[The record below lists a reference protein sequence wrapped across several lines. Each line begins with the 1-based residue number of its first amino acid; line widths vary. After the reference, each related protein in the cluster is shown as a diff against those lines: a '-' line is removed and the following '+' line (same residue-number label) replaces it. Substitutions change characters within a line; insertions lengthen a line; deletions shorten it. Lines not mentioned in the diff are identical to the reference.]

1 VGRLVEEAGSPAVLT
16 HASRRRR
23 VGAGCGVPT
32 VAPGTRCI
40 PRCMLPVVRRTN
52 IYLTQAEQA
61 ALDARAAA
69 EGSTRSEVLR
79 ALVDRELNLETEPS
93 GEVDAALVEL
103 AGELAERSRKLSA
116 DDPDLS
122 SSE

>member
-1 VGRLVEEAGSPAVLT
+1 
-16 HASRRRR
+16 
-23 VGAGCGVPT
+23 
-32 VAPGTRCI
+32 
-40 PRCMLPVVRRTN
+40 MLRVVRRTN
-52 IYLTQAEQA
+52 IYLTLAEQA

-79 ALVDRELNLETEPS
+79 ALVDRELNLETES
-93 GEVDAALVEL
+93 SEEVDAALAEL
-103 AGELAERSRKLSA
+103 ADELAERSRQLSA

>member
-1 VGRLVEEAGSPAVLT
+1 MYAAVYT
-16 HASRRRR
+16 
-23 VGAGCGVPT
+23 
-32 VAPGTRCI
+32 
-40 PRCMLPVVRRTN
+40 PVVRRTN
-52 IYLTQAEQA
+52 IYLTLAEQA
-61 ALDARAAA
+61 GLDARAAA

-79 ALVDRELNLETEPS
+79 ALVDRELNLEGET

-103 AGELAERSRKLSA
+103 AGELAERSRQLSA

>member
-1 VGRLVEEAGSPAVLT
+1 MYT
-16 HASRRRR
+16 
-23 VGAGCGVPT
+23 
-32 VAPGTRCI
+32 
-40 PRCMLPVVRRTN
+40 PVMRRTN
-52 IYLTQAEQA
+52 IYLTLAEQA

-79 ALVDRELNLETEPS
+79 ALVDRELNLETES
-93 GEVDAALVEL
+93 SAEVDSALAEL
-103 AGELAERSRKLSA
+103 AGELAERSRQLSA